1 MRIPVSCIYRPVRGS
16 EPCECLSEE
25 SGKAAYGTRKGDSGG
40 RIIEMNKKKGGGGMA
55 YKPEL
60 WAEAKKKCRLNE
72 EDIRMAKEMGLNP
85 KSLIKNIPSPR
96 EQCEGLDS

>member
-1 MRIPVSCIYRPVRGS
+1 
-16 EPCECLSEE
+16 
-25 SGKAAYGTRKGDSGG
+25 
-40 RIIEMNKKKGGGGMA
+40 MA

-72 EDIRMAKEMGLNP
+72 EDIRMANEMLLNP

-96 EQCEGLDS
+96 EQWKQPVKIWIREMYEERHRKKKNRTASS

>member
-1 MRIPVSCIYRPVRGS
+1 
-16 EPCECLSEE
+16 
-25 SGKAAYGTRKGDSGG
+25 
-40 RIIEMNKKKGGGGMA
+40 MA

-85 KSLIKNIPSPR
+85 KSLIKNIPNPK
-96 EQCEGLDS
+96 EQWKLPVKEWIHEMNEKRQRKQKKKAAAGKQGKA

>member
-1 MRIPVSCIYRPVRGS
+1 
-16 EPCECLSEE
+16 
-25 SGKAAYGTRKGDSGG
+25 
-40 RIIEMNKKKGGGGMA
+40 MA

-72 EDIRMAKEMGLNP
+72 EDIRMAKGMGLNP

-96 EQCEGLDS
+96 EQWKQPVKI